1 MIRLCDG
8 ADDYSQDESG
18 MPCRCGR
25 SYDDVDRSTRWPH
38 DVLPPAGPV
47 IRADS
52 APVGP
57 PGATTVRLNTP
68 QAAALLARVVTQL
81 REAGRA

>member
-8 ADDYSQDESG
+8 ADDFSQDESG

-25 SYDDVDRSTRWPH
+25 RYDDVDRSTVWPH

-47 IRADS
+47 IRAGS
-52 APVGP
+52 
-57 PGATTVRLNTP
+57 PGAG
-68 QAAALLARVVTQL
+68 ALLDGLTARL
-81 REAGRA
+81 REVGRGRG